1 MTLFIALA
9 LSLVILFDAAY
20 GAVILTAG
28 LLLTGVALWAKNYL
42 TEWFL
47 GSLGVLLVG
56 YAFFG
61 RTFAYIGIP
70 PLFVGEMVLGLGML
84 AFIAG
89 RKIVAPIFRLPL
101 VLLLVIYALW
111 GCIRTIPYLETYG
124 ITALRDG
131 VIWGYFIFSVLIVA
145 GLYRTAWTSYVP
157 SLYSKCIVPFLIWV
171 PVITI
176 GSKVFGEDVLLF
188 QGFKPGDA
196 AVHLTGIATFLILN
210 IHQTIRQPNDVL
222 NVNVREWGYW
232 ILWLFGF
239 FLLVTQSRSSFLM
252 VVISL
257 SFVFL
262 MYPLGRWGKPVLVC
276 LFLGFLGFVMNIE
289 VDIGDVRKVSTRQAL
304 ENVVSILSS
313 EDVNVSEL
321 KGTKEWR
328 LNWWEAIIQYTFGG
342 KYFWLG
348 KGFGVNLADAD
359 GFQVIEEGAPLR
371 SPHNGHLT
379 ILARAGVPGFILW
392 VLLQIGFAVQMVY
405 VYVQSS
411 KYHQDLCKKLSIW
424 VLAYWSAC
432 MINSSFDV
440 YLEGP
445 QGGIWFWS
453 IMGFGFAV
461 TLLQKRGY
469 EQLLIKQSM
478 ITPPPMLAQE
488 KG

>member
-1 MTLFIALA
+1 MTLFIASA
-9 LSLVILFDAAY
+9 LGLGILFDAAY
-20 GAVILTAG
+20 GSVILTVG
-28 LLLTGVALWAKNYL
+28 LLLAGVTLWAKNYL

-47 GSLGVLLVG
+47 GSLGILLVG
-56 YAFFG
+56 YAFLG

-84 AFIAG
+84 AFVAG
-89 RKIVAPIFRLPL
+89 RKVMAPILRLPL

-145 GLYRTAWTSYVP
+145 GLYQTAWTSSVP
-157 SLYSKCIVPFLIWV
+157 SLYSKFIMPFLIWV
-171 PVITI
+171 PVSTI
-176 GSKVFGEDVLLF
+176 GSKVFGDDIPLF

-196 AVHLTGIATFLILN
+196 AVHLTGIATFLILG
-210 IHQTIRQPNDVL
+210 IHQTIRQPNDVW
-222 NVNVREWGYW
+222 NVNVREWSYW
-232 ILWLFGF
+232 VLWLFGF

-257 SFVFL
+257 SLVFL
-262 MYPLGRWGKPVLVC
+262 LNPVGRWGKPVLTC
-276 LFLGFLGFVMNIE
+276 LFLGFLGLVINIE
-289 VDIGDVRKVSTRQAL
+289 VDIGDVRKVSPRQAL

-328 LNWWEAIIQYTFGG
+328 LNWWEVIIQYTFGG
-342 KYFWLG
+342 EYFWLG

-359 GFQVIEEGAPLR
+359 GFQVIEDGASLR

-392 VLLQIGFAVQMVY
+392 VLLQIGFAIQMVY
-405 VYVQSS
+405 VYVKSVTYQ
-411 KYHQDLCKKLSIW
+411 QDLCKKLSIW
-424 VLAYWSAC
+424 VLAYWCAC

-453 IMGFGFAV
+453 VMGVGFAV
-461 TLLQKRGY
+461 TLLQKSDY
-469 EQLLIKQSM
+469 EQLLKEQST
-478 ITPPPMLAQE
+478 INPESQAKE
-488 KG
+488 KR